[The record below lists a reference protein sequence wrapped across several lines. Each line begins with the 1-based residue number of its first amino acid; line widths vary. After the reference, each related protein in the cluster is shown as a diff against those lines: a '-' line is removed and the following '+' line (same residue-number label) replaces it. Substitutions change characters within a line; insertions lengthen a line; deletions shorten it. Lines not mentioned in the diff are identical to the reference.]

1 MDISFRALF
10 SLICNR
16 VELLYKGMFDVD
28 CTLQCKN
35 IFKSL
40 LNYLLEKEIKKQKK
54 QLDKQPERIK
64 AAKRIPQSFTIAGK
78 LWQKL
83 NMQWKNSWNP
93 SKREGRKNLVQRH
106 CDAV

>member
-1 MDISFRALF
+1 MDISFCALF

-28 CTLQCKN
+28 CTLRCKN

-54 QLDKQPERIK
+54 QIR
-64 AAKRIPQSFTIAGK
+64 
-78 LWQKL
+78 
-83 NMQWKNSWNP
+83 
-93 SKREGRKNLVQRH
+93 
-106 CDAV
+106 

>member
-28 CTLQCKN
+28 CTLRCKN

-54 QLDKQPERIK
+54 QIRQTAREDKSSKENPTKFYHCWK
-64 AAKRIPQSFTIAGK
+64 AVT
-78 LWQKL
+78 WL
-83 NMQWKNSWNP
+83 NM
-93 SKREGRKNLVQRH
+93 H
-106 CDAV
+106 